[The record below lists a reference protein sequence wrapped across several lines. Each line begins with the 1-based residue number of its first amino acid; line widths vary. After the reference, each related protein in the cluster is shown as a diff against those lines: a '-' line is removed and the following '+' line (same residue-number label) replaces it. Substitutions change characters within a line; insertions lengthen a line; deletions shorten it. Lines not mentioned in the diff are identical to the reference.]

1 MSLCQ
6 KEGSNVIGPLTRPCR
21 KDLPPPDT
29 RCHGR
34 CNLLHRATK
43 EGNLT
48 VVSELLRSG
57 YRSIDA
63 KNESGQTAIH
73 LAAILNRIEIL
84 RLLIQGGGNVNIKD
98 DADLTPL
105 HVRRN

>member
-1 MSLCQ
+1 M
-6 KEGSNVIGPLTRPCR
+6 
-21 KDLPPPDT
+21 
-29 RCHGR
+29 
-34 CNLLHRATK
+34 
-43 EGNLT
+43 
-48 VVSELLRSG
+48 VSELLRSG